1 MDTAK
6 VCQHCGK
13 PLGAKAVQGLCPEC
27 FMKVGLGTGTAA
39 DPAAGDRPP
48 PAKANRF
55 SPPRPEQ
62 LAPKFPQLEILG
74 LLGQGGMGAV
84 YQARQ
89 RQLDRLVALKILP
102 AELNHD
108 PAFAERFMREA
119 RALARLSHP
128 NIVAV
133 HDFGQADGFY
143 YFLMEFVDGVTL
155 RHLLAEGKLA
165 PREAL
170 AIVPQVCEALQ
181 YAHDQGV
188 VHRDIKPENILLDK
202 AGRVKVADFGLA
214 RLVGTDSGSRRLTQP
229 REVMGTPHYMAPEQV
244 EKPQLVDHR
253 ADIYSLGVVFYEMLT
268 GELPLGRF
276 AAPSQ
281 KVQVDV
287 RLDEV
292 VLRALEKEPERR
304 YQQASQVKSDVESV
318 AGVVEKRSPHHQGLH
333 RLKFFGI
340 EQNRRKLRWTLLAT
354 GCFAAAIWFLMMPRK
369 VKIVTEQFLREHL
382 LAPMPPSSSQPITS
396 PSAQSIIL
404 YDWQRLHDDGQLLGG
419 TPVKLDGRTVL
430 KIENTNDAPLLLSIF
445 TIEKPA
451 ITSATY
457 AVLGEI
463 KYENVQ
469 GIGYLE
475 MWNCFP
481 PLSPGL
487 PEGQYFS
494 RTLGEAGSGPMGRIS
509 GTSSWRPFT
518 LPFDRSGMTN
528 RPTRLQINIFLPG
541 RGVVWLGPPRL
552 MP

>member
-1 MDTAK
+1 MDTEK

-39 DPAAGDRPP
+39 DPAGDPP
-48 PAKANRF
+48 PQARANRF
-55 SPPRPEQ
+55 SPPTPEQ

-102 AELNHD
+102 AEVSHD

-119 RALARLSHP
+119 RALARLGHP

-133 HDFGQADGFY
+133 HDFGQAEGFY
-143 YFLMEFVDGVTL
+143 YFLMKFIDGVTL

-181 YAHDQGV
+181 FAHDQGV

-202 AGRVKVADFGLA
+202 TGRVKIADFGLA
-214 RLVGTDSGSRRLTQP
+214 RLVGIDSGSRRLTQP
-229 REVMGTPHYMAPEQV
+229 RDVMGTPHYMAPEQV
-244 EKPQLVDHR
+244 EKPQFVDHR

-281 KVQVDV
+281 KVQIDV

-304 YQQASQVKSDVESV
+304 YQQASQVRTDLESI
-318 AGVVEKRSPHHQGLH
+318 ALTSGKESQGTKGNMNTHSHKTLW
-333 RLKFFGI
+333 FGI
-340 EQNRRKLRWTLLAT
+340 GIGLA
-354 GCFAAAIWFLMMPRK
+354 CPVLVLAIYLFASKRADGDPSSQLAQASRLWVSGRPAEAIPKFER
-369 VKIVTEQFLREHL
+369 IVTVDPKNAEAWNGLGWANFNTGKAQEAEKAFQKVLSLNSNHPAALNGLGQIYLAQKKYDLAETNFLKAGPRAPAAWYGLAKLYLLQGKFEQ
-382 LAPMPPSSSQPITS
+382 A
-396 PSAQSIIL
+396 
-404 YDWQRLHDDGQLLGG
+404 
-419 TPVKLDGRTVL
+419 
-430 KIENTNDAPLLLSIF
+430 
-445 TIEKPA
+445 
-451 ITSATY
+451 
-457 AVLGEI
+457 
-463 KYENVQ
+463 
-469 GIGYLE
+469 
-475 MWNCFP
+475 
-481 PLSPGL
+481 
-487 PEGQYFS
+487 
-494 RTLGEAGSGPMGRIS
+494 
-509 GTSSWRPFT
+509 
-518 LPFDRSGMTN
+518 
-528 RPTRLQINIFLPG
+528 
-541 RGVVWLGPPRL
+541 
-552 MP
+552 

>member
-1 MDTAK
+1 METAK

-27 FMKVGLGTGTAA
+27 FMKVGLGTGTANRSA
-39 DPAAGDRPP
+39 DDSPP
-48 PAKANRF
+48 KPKANRF
-55 SPPRPEQ
+55 IPPTPEQ
-62 LAPKFPQLEILG
+62 LATKFPQLEILG
-74 LLGQGGMGAV
+74 LIGQGGTGAV
-84 YQARQ
+84 YRARQ
-89 RQLDRLVALKILP
+89 RQLDRLIAMKILP
-102 AELNHD
+102 AEVSQD

-119 RALARLSHP
+119 RALARLNHP

-143 YFLMEFVDGVTL
+143 YFLMEFIDGATL
-155 RHLLAEGKLA
+155 RQVLAEGKLA

-170 AIVPQVCEALQ
+170 AIVPQVCEGLQ

-202 AGRVKVADFGLA
+202 TGRVKIADFGLA
-214 RLVGTDSGSRRLTQP
+214 RLVGTDPGTRRLTQP

-244 EKPQLVDHR
+244 EKPQFVDHR

-304 YQQASQVKSDVESV
+304 YQQASQVKTDVESV
-318 AGVVEKRSPHHQGLH
+318 SGVMKKLPPHLRAMSRKQ
-333 RLKFFGI
+333 
-340 EQNRRKLRWTLLAT
+340 RRIRWTILIT
-354 GCFAAAIWFLMMPRK
+354 GLFTAAICFLILPDTLKRVLGPK
-369 VKIVTEQFLREHL
+369 PI
-382 LAPMPPSSSQPITS
+382 SSSQLSTLL
-396 PSAQSIIL
+396 SAQRTVL
-404 YDWQRLHDDGQLLGG
+404 YDWERLRDDGKLLGG

-430 KIENTNDAPLLLSIF
+430 KIENTNDAPLQV
-445 TIEKPA
+445 TILKIERPA
-451 ITSATY
+451 ITSTTY

-469 GIGYLE
+469 GSGYLE
-475 MWNCFP
+475 MWNYFP

-509 GTSSWRPFT
+509 GTSSWRPFS
-518 LPFDRSGMTN
+518 LPFERTGMTN
-528 RPTRLQINIFLPG
+528 VPTRLEINLYLPG

-552 MP
+552 MR